1 MVFSKRKMKQ
11 FLAFGVTIIFVICLY
26 KSWGNPVH
34 GMGPGQ
40 YGDEDFADEADNS
53 VGADNFVVGEK
64 RLAGPQE
71 RTVLATDDRTINN
84 RRPLNGALSAEE
96 RGAIGRPVFR
106 EKHRTRQHNDLR
118 LPAAESDSERES
130 RLNELHEAKRQ
141 ILELERK
148 IQELEGR
155 IPRKYPDVTFLN
167 YKNRKRIL
175 ITGGA
180 GFVGSHL
187 VDYLMMQGHELIVA
201 DNFFTGRK
209 RNVEHWLGHENFEL
223 IHHDIVNPLFIEVD
237 EIYHLA
243 SPASPPHYM
252 YNPVKTI
259 KTNTLGTINVLGLA
273 KRVGAKVLIASTSE
287 VYGDPDVHP
296 QPETYW
302 GHVNPIGPRACYDE
316 GKRVSE
322 TLSYAYAKQEKVNVR
337 VARIFNTYGPRMH
350 MNDGRV
356 VSNFIIQALQNQ
368 SITIYGSGKQTRS
381 FQYVSDLVDGL
392 VALMASNYTQ
402 PVNLGNPVER
412 TIQDFAEIIHDLVGC
427 KSQIIELPAVE
438 DDPQR
443 RKPDIS
449 RAKKIINWE
458 PRVPLQE
465 GLMKT
470 IDYFRKELARSNHSQ
485 RNIFVPETTEYR
497 NLL

>member
-1 MVFSKRKMKQ
+1 MIFIKRTMKHFVAIGVF
-11 FLAFGVTIIFVICLY
+11 LLFGIFLY
-26 KSWGNPVH
+26 KSFANPS
-34 GMGPGQ
+34 
-40 YGDEDFADEADNS
+40 Y
-53 VGADNFVVGEK
+53 
-64 RLAGPQE
+64 
-71 RTVLATDDRTINN
+71 
-84 RRPLNGALSAEE
+84 LSSNILEQNE
-96 RGAIGRPVFR
+96 HFIQLPPNHNKVN
-106 EKHRTRQHNDLR
+106 NDLR
-118 LPAAESDSERES
+118 TIPKIQSDEKE
-130 RLNELHEAKRQ
+130 ELTVNDELEETKAKLKLLENR
-141 ILELERK
+141 IKELERNMPK
-148 IQELEGR
+148 
-155 IPRKYPDVTFLN
+155 KYADVRFLN

-187 VDYLMMQGHELIVA
+187 VDYLMMQGHEVIVA

-252 YNPVKTI
+252 FNPVKTI
-259 KTNTLGTINVLGLA
+259 KTNTMGTINMLGLA

-356 VSNFIIQALQNQ
+356 VSNFILQALQNETL
-368 SITIYGSGKQTRS
+368 TIYGNGKQTRS
-381 FQYVSDLVDGL
+381 FQYVSDLIDGL
-392 VALMASNYTQ
+392 VSLMESNYTQ
-402 PVNLGNPVER
+402 PVNLGNPVEH
-412 TIQDFAEIIHDLVGC
+412 TIEEFAIIIKEIVGN
-427 KSQIIELPAVE
+427 KNPIGQSAAVE

-443 RKPDIS
+443 RKPDIT
-449 RAKKIINWE
+449 RARHYLNWE
-458 PRVPLQE
+458 PRVALKIGLQ
-465 GLMKT
+465 KT
-470 IDYFRKELARSNHSQ
+470 IEYFQRELNRFHHSE
-485 RNIFVPETTEYR
+485 RNSYKPESHS
-497 NLL
+497 

>member
-11 FLAFGVTIIFVICLY
+11 LFAFGVAIVLVICLY
-26 KSWGNPVH
+26 KSWGNPTS
-34 GMGPGQ
+34 GKLNLGIGS
-40 YGDEDFADEADNS
+40 ENELENS
-53 VGADNFVVGEK
+53 VDQVRYVHQRHE
-64 RLAGPQE
+64 RLQGSPVKAPPGVDSNHVAAGPPA
-71 RTVLATDDRTINN
+71 VGDLIGDDH
-84 RRPLNGALSAEE
+84 E
-96 RGAIGRPVFR
+96 
-106 EKHRTRQHNDLR
+106 TRM
-118 LPAAESDSERES
+118 
-130 RLNELHEAKRQ
+130 NELHQAKKQ

-187 VDYLMMQGHELIVA
+187 VDNLMMQGHELIVV

-259 KTNTLGTINVLGLA
+259 KTNTLGTINMLGLA

-316 GKRVSE
+316 GKRVAE
-322 TLSYAYAKQEKVNVR
+322 TLSYAYAKQENVNVR

-368 SITIYGSGKQTRS
+368 SITMYGSGQQTRS

-392 VALMASNYTQ
+392 VALMTSNYTQ

-412 TIQDFAEIIHDLVGC
+412 TIEEFAEIIRDLVGC

-449 RAKKIINWE
+449 RAKKYLNWE
-458 PRVPLQE
+458 PRVPLKE
-465 GLMKT
+465 GLDKT
-470 IDYFRKELARSNHSQ
+470 VEYFRKELARSNHSQ
-485 RNIFVPETTEYR
+485 RNIFVPETTEKT
-497 NLL
+497 

>member
-1 MVFSKRKMKQ
+1 MPIVPIVKKRIKVIVISSI
-11 FLAFGVTIIFVICLY
+11 FLILLIILY
-26 KSWGNPVH
+26 RS
-34 GMGPGQ
+34 
-40 YGDEDFADEADNS
+40 
-53 VGADNFVVGEK
+53 
-64 RLAGPQE
+64 L
-71 RTVLATDDRTINN
+71 L
-84 RRPLNGALSAEE
+84 
-96 RGAIGRPVFR
+96 
-106 EKHRTRQHNDLR
+106 KHRTNGGGESIQNFDKYDWTLSNSHIGENAEKDLTNVPQHTQQQL
-118 LPAAESDSERES
+118 
-130 RLNELHEAKRQ
+130 LNQLEHAKVQ
-141 ILELERK
+141 IAILEDRVRALETST
-148 IQELEGR
+148 
-155 IPRKYPDVTFLN
+155 PRKYPQVKYLN

-187 VDYLMMQGHELIVA
+187 VDTLMVQGHEVIVA

-259 KTNTLGTINVLGLA
+259 KTNTMGTINMLGLA
-273 KRVGAKVLIASTSE
+273 KRVMAKVLIASTSE
-287 VYGDPDVHP
+287 VYGDPTVHP

-322 TLSYAYAKQEKVNVR
+322 TLSYAYAKQENVKVR

-356 VSNFIIQALQNQ
+356 VSNFILQALRNET
-368 SITIYGSGKQTRS
+368 ITVYGNGKQTRS

-392 VALMASNYTQ
+392 ISLMASNYTQ
-402 PVNLGNPVER
+402 PVNLGNPVEH
-412 TIQDFAEIIHDLVGC
+412 TIEEFAWIIKKLVGG
-427 KSQIIELPAVE
+427 KSEVKQTDAVE

-443 RKPDIS
+443 RKPDIT
-449 RAKKIINWE
+449 RAKTILNWE
-458 PRVPLQE
+458 PKVPLQT
-465 GLMKT
+465 GLYRT
-470 IDYFRKELARSNHSQ
+470 ISYFRHELERSDRFQKDSKKYFDSPDLERSQ
-485 RNIFVPETTEYR
+485 HDRQKFVPDKT
-497 NLL
+497 

>member
-1 MVFSKRKMKQ
+1 MTATK
-11 FLAFGVTIIFVICLY
+11 
-26 KSWGNPVH
+26 
-34 GMGPGQ
+34 
-40 YGDEDFADEADNS
+40 
-53 VGADNFVVGEK
+53 K
-64 RLAGPQE
+64 RLKIVAAA
-71 RTVLATDDRTINN
+71 VLALLLLVYLYRAVSVSAGGMPSFSAGEEVQARWPPTES
-84 RRPLNGALSAEE
+84 PLHRSLQMAYEE
-96 RGAIGRPVFR
+96 QSSLIR
-106 EKHRTRQHNDLR
+106 EQKEELQRTREHLAQL
-118 LPAAESDSERES
+118 EE
-130 RLNELHEAKRQ
+130 Q
-141 ILELERK
+141 IRSL
-148 IQELEGR
+148 QTST
-155 IPRKYPDVTFLN
+155 PRKYQKVKYLN

-187 VDYLMMQGHELIVA
+187 VDDLMVQGHEVIVV

-223 IHHDIVNPLFIEVD
+223 IHHDIVNPLFIEID

-259 KTNTLGTINVLGLA
+259 KTNTMGTINVLGLA
-273 KRVGAKVLIASTSE
+273 KRVMAKVLIASTSE
-287 VYGDPDVHP
+287 VYGDPTVHP

-322 TLSYAYAKQEKVNVR
+322 TLSYAYAKQEKVQVR

-356 VSNFIIQALQNQ
+356 VSNFILQALRNET
-368 SITIYGSGKQTRS
+368 ITVYGNGKQTRS

-392 VALMASNYTQ
+392 IALMSSNYTQ
-402 PVNLGNPVER
+402 PVNLGNPVEQ
-412 TIQDFAEIIHDLVGC
+412 TIGEFA
-427 KSQIIELPAVE
+427 QIIKKQVGGPSVIRQTKAME

-443 RKPDIS
+443 RKPDIT
-449 RAKKIINWE
+449 RARQYLQWE
-458 PRVPLQE
+458 PKVPLE
-465 GLMKT
+465 TGLQRT
-470 IDYFRKELARSNHSQ
+470 IAYFRNELARSDRFQESSNKY
-485 RNIFVPETTEYR
+485 FDTP
-497 NLL
+497 

>member
-1 MVFSKRKMKQ
+1 MSNMKVIFSKRKMKH
-11 FLAFGVTIIFVICLY
+11 FLIFGIIIILVFCLY
-26 KSWGNPVH
+26 KSLVSEELIYSFDSNKYSSLLSSKQQRAALKSFH
-34 GMGPGQ
+34 ANN
-40 YGDEDFADEADNS
+40 DD
-53 VGADNFVVGEK
+53 VVDGE
-64 RLAGPQE
+64 LA
-71 RTVLATDDRTINN
+71 
-84 RRPLNGALSAEE
+84 S
-96 RGAIGRPVFR
+96 
-106 EKHRTRQHNDLR
+106 
-118 LPAAESDSERES
+118 SY
-130 RLNELHEAKRQ
+130 NELNDARQ
-141 ILELERK
+141 QLELKIRQLEMK
-148 IQELEGR
+148 IQSLENR
-155 IPRKYPDVTFLN
+155 VAKKYPDVLFLN

-187 VDYLMMQGHELIVA
+187 VDRLMMQGHEIIVA

-259 KTNTLGTINVLGLA
+259 KTNTVGTINVLGLA

-287 VYGDPDVHP
+287 VYGDPTVHP
-296 QPETYW
+296 QPESYW

-322 TLSYAYAKQEKVNVR
+322 TLSYAYAKQENVNVR

-356 VSNFIIQALQNQ
+356 VSNFILQALQNQ
-368 SITIYGSGKQTRS
+368 SITIYGNGKQTRS
-381 FQYVSDLVDGL
+381 FQYISDLIDGL
-392 VALMASNYTQ
+392 VALMGSNYTQ
-402 PVNLGNPVER
+402 PVNIGNPVEH
-412 TIQDFAEIIHDLVGC
+412 TIEEFAVIIRDLVGGETS
-427 KSQIIELPAVE
+427 KTETMPAVE

-449 RAKKIINWE
+449 RAKKFLNWE
-458 PRVPLQE
+458 PRVPLKV
-465 GLMKT
+465 GLEKT
-470 IDYFRKELARSNHSQ
+470 IEYFRKELERSNHSN
-485 RNIFVPETTEYR
+485 RNVYVPKRDHQTRASSKSVPKDSNINAPPPITEDELKVPDV
-497 NLL
+497 NLRT